1 MAEYVTS
8 VLEIT
13 EAGVPIRAEGDHVVK
28 VLGAVKQLNIPDQS
42 GSKEAQVATTSDA
55 LVKYLAGELQP
66 PPPDAGASDEP
77 FQVPEA
83 IVLASGDIGFLKR
96 GGGA

>member
-1 MAEYVTS
+1 MAEYITS
-8 VLEIT
+8 VLEIS

-28 VLGAVKQLNIPDQS
+28 VLGAVKRLSLAAES
-42 GSKEAQVATTSDA
+42 GAKEELVSVTTNA
-55 LVKYLAGELQP
+55 LVKYLAGEIHP

-83 IVLASGDIGFLKR
+83 VVMASGDIGFLKR
-96 GGGA
+96 GGDA

>member
-1 MAEYVTS
+1 MAQYVTS

-28 VLGAVKQLNIPDQS
+28 VLGAVKQLSLPDQS
-42 GSKEAQVATTSDA
+42 GTKEDQVSSASDS
-55 LVKYLAGELQP
+55 LLKYLAGEVQP

-83 IVLASGDIGFLKR
+83 IVLASGDIAFLKR
-96 GGGA
+96 GGNA